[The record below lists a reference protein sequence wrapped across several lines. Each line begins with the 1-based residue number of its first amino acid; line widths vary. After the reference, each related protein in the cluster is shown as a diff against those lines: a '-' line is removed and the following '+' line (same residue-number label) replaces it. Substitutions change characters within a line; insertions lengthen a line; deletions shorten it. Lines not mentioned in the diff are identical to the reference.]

1 MKYTVVEIKN
11 LNVWVKHTLNKTE
24 EKLVNR
30 NIVENYPECRPPKK
44 PPRRQKMSKIRH
56 MEHSVRRYNIHLI

>member
-30 NIVENYPECRPPKK
+30 NIVENYPECRPPPKNPK
-44 PPRRQKMSKIRH
+44 EIENVKDKTHGRFSK
-56 MEHSVRRYNIHLI
+56 EV